1 MEAAAMGHINSGR
14 VLVGGIVAGIVINI
28 FESVTNGWLLA
39 ADWATAM
46 QALGRQMPSSAI
58 PVFVFWG
65 FLVGV
70 SAVWLYAA
78 ARTRFGP
85 GPRTAVL
92 TGLAFW
98 VIGYV
103 FPNLITWALAIFP
116 SRLLAITTLVGL
128 VEIVVA
134 SLAGA
139 SIYKESAGSEERSA
153 N

>member
-1 MEAAAMGHINSGR
+1 MGHINSGR
-14 VLVGGIVAGIVINI
+14 VLAGGIVAGIVINI
-28 FESVTNGWLLA
+28 FEYVTNGRLLA
-39 ADWATAM
+39 ADWAAAM

-58 PVFVFWG
+58 PVFVVWG

-103 FPNLITWALAIFP
+103 FPNLINWALAIFP

-139 SIYKESAGSEERSA
+139 SIYNESAGTGQRPA